1 MHTVK
6 INKNGIEEELIVE
19 IEDFEKDDDLV
30 LLSKEIEDTKFED
43 TIDLSSYFEQTI
55 EFSPIGK

>member
-30 LLSKEIEDTKFED
+30 LLSKEIEDTKFDD

>member
-19 IEDFEKDDDLV
+19 IEDFEKDGDLV
-30 LLSKEIEDTKFED
+30 LLSKEIEDTKFDD